1 MKRLRNLSLN
11 KRKILIGNLF
21 TKLPILAKAAG
32 KIGGFSGVVNQEL
45 MGFIG
50 FATNAAT
57 GCTIASSLF
66 AGQAVGGCLDFM
78 DGCVD
83 LGEEKYHDNGGA
95 ESGTFVGACGNV
107 VSSTAV
113 GAFSYLQSTGKLIEK
128 FPGLKGCGSLLQK
141 IGQGMFLWQSATL
154 VDEVWNGDGD
164 GTKDV
169 LDIVGNVVSL
179 LSLTAMF
186 RGGGSAAASKLLT
199 KKKPGGGSSGLGL
212 SRPKNRPPTLDSGRK
227 RLATSSHTATHY
239 NATKTRS
246 MAFSALSSAA

>member
-1 MKRLRNLSLN
+1 MIPQLLT
-11 KRKILIGNLF
+11 KI
-21 TKLPILAKAAG
+21 PMLAQAAS
-32 KIGGFSGVVNQEL
+32 KIGGFSGIVSQEL

-66 AGQAVGGCLDFM
+66 AGQEVGGVLNFV

-83 LGEEKYHDNGGA
+83 LGEEKYHENGGA

-113 GAFSYLQSTGKLIEK
+113 GAFAYLQSTGKLIQK
-128 FPGLKGCGSLLQK
+128 FPGLKGCGSLLQR
-141 IGQGMFLWQSATL
+141 IGQGMFVWQSATL

-164 GTKDV
+164 GTKDM

-179 LSLTAMF
+179 LSLAAMF
-186 RGGGSAAASKLLT
+186 KGGGSAATKLLA
-199 KKKPGGGSSGLGL
+199 KKKPGGGSLGLGL

-227 RLATSSHTATHY
+227 RLATSSHTASSY
-239 NATKTRS
+239 SSSRARS
-246 MAFSALSSAA
+246 VSQSFQMNV